1 MNRSDT
7 LDAPSWPSRLAAG
20 WRRIDPVLAALALL
34 ALALTAA
41 APDQLVRTAGFV
53 ATSAWQIAP
62 VLLLSVG
69 LAAWVQAS
77 GASLLI
83 KRALAGRGGR
93 ALAVAAVAGA
103 LSPLCSCGVVPLIA
117 GLLAAGVPL
126 APVMAFWLAS
136 PIMDP
141 AMFVLTAGVLG
152 LEFAVVK
159 TLAALAMGM
168 LGGWA
173 VRWLAGRDAPG
184 MGLADALA
192 SPLREMSRGR
202 ERADALAA
210 ALRDDAVVWRFWRD
224 PARRRRFAVDARR
237 NGWMLAR
244 VLLLAFALESLM
256 LAWIPASAIADR
268 LGGSG
273 VAAVPWAVLVGV
285 PAYLN
290 GAAAVP
296 LVDGLIDLGMSP
308 AVGLAFLVAGGVT
321 SLPAATAVW
330 ALVRPRVFALY
341 VALALAG
348 SMLVGWLA
356 SAWFVLSA

>member
-7 LDAPSWPSRLAAG
+7 LPTAARPARLAAA

-34 ALALTAA
+34 LAALALA
-41 APDQLVRTAGFV
+41 APQQLPRTLGFV
-53 ATSAWQIAP
+53 AASAWQIAP
-62 VLLLSVG
+62 VWLLSVA

-83 KRALAGRGGR
+83 KRALAGRSGR
-93 ALAVAAVAGA
+93 AIAVAAIAGA

-136 PIMDP
+136 PVMDP
-141 AMFVLTAGVLG
+141 AMFVLTAGLLG
-152 LEFAVVK
+152 LEFALLK
-159 TLAALAMGM
+159 TLAAVAIGLF
-168 LGGWA
+168 GGWA
-173 VRWLAGRDAPG
+173 VALLGAHTALDAP
-184 MGLADALA
+184 LRNAL
-192 SPLREMSRGR
+192 RGR
-202 ERADALAA
+202 ERAATLAA
-210 ALRDDAVVWRFWRD
+210 AVRDDAVVWRFWRD
-224 PARRRRFAVDARR
+224 PARRQRFADDARR

-256 LAWIPASAIADR
+256 LAWLPAGQVAR
-268 LGGSG
+268 WLGGSG
-273 VAAVPWAVLVGV
+273 LAAVPVAVLVGV

-296 LVDGLIDLGMSP
+296 LVGGLIELGMSP
-308 AVGLAFLVAGGVT
+308 AVGLAFMVAGGVT
-321 SLPAATAVW
+321 SLPAAAAVW

-341 VALALAG
+341 LALALAG
-348 SMLVGWLA
+348 SMGVGWLA
-356 SAWFVLSA
+356 AAWFVLSA

>member
-1 MNRSDT
+1 MNRSDA
-7 LDAPSWPSRLAAG
+7 LDAPTRPSRLVAA
-20 WRRIDPVLAALALL
+20 WRRVDPVLAALALL
-34 ALALTAA
+34 TLALALA
-41 APDQLVRTAGFV
+41 APDQLARTAGFV
-53 ATSAWQIAP
+53 AAAAWRIAP
-62 VLLLSVG
+62 VLLLSVA
-69 LAAWVQAS
+69 LAAAVQAS
-77 GASLLI
+77 GAALLI

-93 ALAVAAVAGA
+93 AVLVAALAGA

-159 TLAALAMGM
+159 TLAALAMG
-168 LGGWA
+168 LFGGWA
-173 VRWLAGRDAPG
+173 VGRLAARAAPG
-184 MGLADALA
+184 LWLGDALA
-192 SPLREMSRGR
+192 LPLRDVPRGR

-210 ALRDDAVVWRFWRD
+210 ALRDDAVVWHFWRD
-224 PARRRRFAVDARR
+224 PARRQRFAADARR

-256 LAWIPASAIADR
+256 LAWLPAATVADW

-273 VAAVPWAVLVGV
+273 AAAVPWAVLVGV

-296 LVDGLIDLGMSP
+296 LVGGLIDLGMNP
-308 AVGLAFLVAGGVT
+308 AVGLAFMVAGGVT
-321 SLPAATAVW
+321 SLPAAAAVW

-341 VALALAG
+341 LGLAG
-348 SMLVGWLA
+348 VGAMGVGWLA
-356 SAWFVLSA
+356 SAWFVRAL